1 MRAELLDITVR
12 FNFLGDAS
20 PSAFHYASKVLSDKY
35 SITVKTWDKYQYMNM
50 HSIKANAIIMYQR
63 NSIMQRVYYKSFF
76 FGIRRRYR
84 ENSYFKRKYYLDAV
98 VYQDGSVV
106 LENF

>member
-1 MRAELLDITVR
+1 MKIEPLDITVR

-20 PSAFHYASKVLSDKY
+20 PGAFLYASKVLSEEHKI
-35 SITVKTWDKYQYMNM
+35 SVKTWERYNYMNM
-50 HSIKANAIIMYQR
+50 HAIQANATILYRR

-76 FGIRRRYR
+76 FKIRRKYR
-84 ENSYFKRKYYLDAV
+84 EDSYFKRRYYLDVV
-98 VYQDGSVV
+98 VYQDGTVV